1 MVAGRGKFEII
12 IRPRNFLLVALIL
25 FFFYFNMTYVMKLKF
40 WSILRCEQ
48 YLSKQMYLF
57 QGFTQ
62 VRKSSC

>member
-1 MVAGRGKFEII
+1 
-12 IRPRNFLLVALIL
+12 
-25 FFFYFNMTYVMKLKF
+25 MKLKF